1 VFLPAAFVLA
11 KTGVF
16 FFQRMVKNTDDIEHI
31 MAIRSVLWSGVLFL
45 GGCGAL
51 LNPNVAPWVEPV
63 AVVSRGQG
71 PLNARADACYGRDTT
86 PAIIETV
93 TDQVMLQPPQIDSS
107 GRVLEPGIFITETRQ
122 QIVRQRQE
130 LWFETPCAAEDDPV
144 FIESLQRALKA
155 RDIYRGQIT
164 GVMDT
169 RTRRA
174 VRQFQEPQGLDSSV
188 LSLAAARQLGL
199 SVWDPVAAARGQS
212 G

>member
-1 VFLPAAFVLA
+1 
-11 KTGVF
+11 
-16 FFQRMVKNTDDIEHI
+16 
-31 MAIRSVLWSGVLFL
+31 
-45 GGCGAL
+45 
-51 LNPNVAPWVEPV
+51 
-63 AVVSRGQG
+63 
-71 PLNARADACYGRDTT
+71 
-86 PAIIETV
+86 
-93 TDQVMLQPPQIDSS
+93 MLQPPQIDSS
-107 GRVLEPGIFITETRQ
+107 GRVLESGVFITETRQ